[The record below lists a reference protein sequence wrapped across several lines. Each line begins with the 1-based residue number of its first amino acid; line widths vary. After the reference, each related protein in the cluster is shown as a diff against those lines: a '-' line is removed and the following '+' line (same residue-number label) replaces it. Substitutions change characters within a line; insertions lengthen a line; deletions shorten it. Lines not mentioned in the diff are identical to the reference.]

1 MNVLTAALAEPMLIL
16 ERVGCDLEG
25 APRRSCQLEMEVIM
39 PYKLDRK
46 YVEDHLG
53 AHNYES
59 FGRSIVAAVLEEAL
73 EQMSDQD
80 SGFEGEFK
88 FEVETTLEATPS
100 GCTWVIMI
108 VNGRRVRIHQPPI
121 TSFPLP

>member
-1 MNVLTAALAEPMLIL
+1 MAGT
-16 ERVGCDLEG
+16 
-25 APRRSCQLEMEVIM
+25 
-39 PYKLDRK
+39 LDRK

-80 SGFEGEFK
+80 GGLDGGFK
-88 FEVETTLEATPS
+88 MDVETTLEATSS
-100 GCTWVIMI
+100 GCTWLIMI

-121 TSFPLP
+121 TSF

>member
-1 MNVLTAALAEPMLIL
+1 
-16 ERVGCDLEG
+16 
-25 APRRSCQLEMEVIM
+25 M
-39 PYKLDRK
+39 PEKLDRK

-53 AHNYES
+53 AHTYES

-73 EQMSDQD
+73 EKMSDQD
-80 SGFEGEFK
+80 GGFEEEFK
-88 FEVETTLEATPS
+88 VEVETTLKATSS
-100 GCTWVIMI
+100 GCTWLIMI